1 MKRWI
6 ERKLIALIDK
16 FIFSHSV
23 KLLNYIVCFFQGIKK
38 LLPGKEVDRK
48 KELRK
53 LNHSILLNFLDLIE
67 ILIKVYLI
75 FIMVVIKLRLG
86 YMHAMLISYILYY
99 FKLEKFFK
107 VNE

>member
-1 MKRWI
+1 M
-6 ERKLIALIDK
+6 
-16 FIFSHSV
+16 
-23 KLLNYIVCFFQGIKK
+23 
-38 LLPGKEVDRK
+38 DRK

-86 YMHAMLISYILYY
+86 YMHAMLITY

-107 VNE
+107 VNEQHVIKGRGVKTP